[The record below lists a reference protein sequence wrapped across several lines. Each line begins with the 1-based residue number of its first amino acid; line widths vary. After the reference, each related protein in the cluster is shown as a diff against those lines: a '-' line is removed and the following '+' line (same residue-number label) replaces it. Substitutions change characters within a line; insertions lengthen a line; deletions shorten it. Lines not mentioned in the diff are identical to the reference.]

1 MEHKHF
7 EQERYLRAQKKIKS
21 IKGFYSHALVY
32 VVINLMIVVINIQN
46 LEQGESYFQWH
57 NFTTLG
63 FWGIGLLAH
72 GLSVFMP
79 SIILGKDWEERKI
92 KEFMEKNKNRWE

>member
-7 EQERYLRAQKKIKS
+7 EQERYFRAQKKVKS

-32 VVINLMIVVINIQN
+32 VVINLMIVVINLQN

-92 KEFMEKNKNRWE
+92 KELMEKNKNRWE